1 MKFKVRSGRLGAPL
15 RFVFLILFPTVQ
27 LLGLPAIGQATMQAS
42 TGPAIIS
49 PTHPKDSRGEVVYVT
64 QGESE
69 KDKPVV
75 PGVFV
80 CPSPISTPQPKYP
93 KALKK
98 ARSAADV
105 TVIMV
110 ITQDGDAIDAT
121 VVDSS
126 DQDSSSSALAAIR
139 KYRFKPA
146 TLDGKP
152 VASLVRVVVAF
163 RIR

>member
-27 LLGLPAIGQATMQAS
+27 LLVLPAIGQATMQGS

-49 PTHPKDSRGEVVYVT
+49 TTHPKDSRGEVVYVT
-64 QGESE
+64 QGDSE

-75 PGVFV
+75 PAVFV
-80 CPSPISTPQPKYP
+80 CPSPISTPQPKDP

-105 TVIMV
+105 TVIIV
-110 ITQDGDAIDAT
+110 IPQDGDAIDAT
-121 VVDSS
+121 
-126 DQDSSSSALAAIR
+126 
-139 KYRFKPA
+139 
-146 TLDGKP
+146 
-152 VASLVRVVVAF
+152 
-163 RIR
+163 